1 MATALFGIEGILVL
15 LILLG
20 ALILFVT
27 EALRAELVALSVMAL
42 LMLTGLVSPEEG
54 VSGFSNPATM
64 TILAL
69 FIISAGVYKTGIVT
83 FLARRLAL
91 LTGASEVR
99 ILLVLV
105 LVVGPVSAF
114 INNTAAVAILLPL
127 VMTLAKESR
136 LSASKLLI
144 PLSYV
149 SMLAGTLTLVGTST
163 NILASNLY
171 LREYGRPFGM
181 FEFSIIGAVIFTTGC
196 LYLFI
201 IGRHLIPARVAPG
214 EASEDA
220 FLRQFLTE
228 VRIRPGSPM
237 VGKSLVDHKTRERY
251 RIDVIRILRGQ
262 KAFDQPLAEIPLEA
276 GDILVLRAGKE
287 SITRLEG
294 EAKVEIL
301 AGVKQEDIAAGTTS
315 HVVEVVVSPSS
326 TLMRRSLNESAFAQ
340 EFGVKVLGLRK
351 HGPGFFRRL
360 ASTRLDFGDTLL
372 VLANPE
378 SLERLREDPSFIVS
392 EEAPF
397 EHYRTDKI
405 IVGLGITATVI
416 TLAAMGVFPILVAA
430 MAGAVLMV
438 LSGVLRADEL
448 WTSIRWDVIFLLAGL
463 IPLGIALENTGV
475 ASTVGAGIAVLAQNL
490 PALGIIMA
498 FYLAS
503 MLLTEMISNNATVIL
518 LVPISF
524 ATAAALGVSAIPLV
538 LAVMFAA
545 SAAFMTP
552 IGYQT
557 NLMVYGPGEYKFT
570 DFTRVGAPLNFLL
583 WIVTSYAISVFFP
596 L

>member
-1 MATALFGIEGILVL
+1 MVAFDAVLVILVL
-15 LILLG
+15 LG
-20 ALILFVT
+20 ALVLFVT
-27 EALRAELVALSVMAL
+27 EALRAELVALTVMAF
-42 LMLTGLVSPEEG
+42 LMLTGLVTPEEG

-69 FIISAGVYKTGIVT
+69 FILSAGVYKTGVVT
-83 FLARRLAL
+83 FAARRLSL
-91 LTGASEVR
+91 LTGQSELR
-99 ILLVLV
+99 VLIAIS

-114 INNTAAVAILLPL
+114 INNTAAVAILLPM
-127 VMTLAKESR
+127 VMTMAKESK
-136 LSASKLLI
+136 LSPSKFLI

-149 SMLAGTLTLVGTST
+149 SMLAGTITLVGTST

-171 LREYGRPFGM
+171 LREIGRPFGM
-181 FEFSIIGAVIFTTGC
+181 FEFSKVGIIIFLTGA
-196 LYLFI
+196 LYLFL
-201 IGRHLIPARVAPG
+201 IGRHLIPERLAPG

-220 FLRQFLTE
+220 LLRQFLTE
-228 VRIRPGSPM
+228 VRIRPESPL
-237 VGKSLVDHKTRERY
+237 VGKTLAEHRTRERY
-251 RIDVIRILRGQ
+251 KIDVIRILRGRT
-262 KAFDQPLAEIPLEA
+262 AFDQPLTDVPLEA
-276 GDILVLRAGKE
+276 GDIFVLRAGRD
-287 SITRLEG
+287 SLTRLED

-301 AGVKQEDIAAGTTS
+301 AGVKQEDVAAGTQA
-315 HVVEVVVSPSS
+315 HLVEVVVSPNSS
-326 TLMRRSLNESAFAQ
+326 LVRRSLNESTFGE

-372 VLANPE
+372 VLATPE
-378 SLERLREDPSFIVS
+378 AVERLREDPEFIVS
-392 EEAPF
+392 EEAPI
-397 EHYRTDKI
+397 EHYRKDKI
-405 IVGLGITATVI
+405 LIALGITTAVI
-416 TLAAMGVFPILVAA
+416 ALSAIGAYPLLVAA

-438 LSGVLRADEL
+438 LSGVLKADEL

-463 IPLGIALENTGV
+463 IPLGIALEKTGV
-475 ASTVGAGIAVLAQNL
+475 AETVGLGIAGFAAHL

-498 FYLAS
+498 FYLTS
-503 MLLTEMISNNATVIL
+503 MILTEMISNNATVIL
-518 LVPISF
+518 LVPITF
-524 ATAAALGVSAIPLV
+524 ATATALAVSPLPLV

-557 NLMVYGPGEYKFT
+557 NLMVYGPGEYRFT

-583 WIVTSYAISVFFP
+583 WIVTSYSISVIFP